1 MSEVPSCCRVWTRR
15 SVKASLTCS
24 ERLDRLQ
31 SDVEEAA
38 SAARQLNTDKLTGRS
53 RSLSSTRLSRSH
65 STPYSSHALGT
76 DLPRACF
83 GSPFSFP
90 VRQRSV
96 RGEDMLSSEVQFCF
110 APRHWNLSNVVGR
123 APAWQQVF
131 HQHFRAQHSWRPSFL
146 YHGLLVWSMVWR
158 LRVCSQRPVKR
169 AGRSTKDDE
178 QVLTASVHKCCMES
192 ALAPPEGSCAARHAP
207 SSRQESQSGAAHFLG
222 VGSSCAGYTQR

>member
-1 MSEVPSCCRVWTRR
+1 MQPTFWAWAALEGEYFTEVFSLLTPKRSKHFSVCPPHTLLLTRAELR
-15 SVKASLTCS
+15 
-24 ERLDRLQ
+24 
-31 SDVEEAA
+31 
-38 SAARQLNTDKLTGRS
+38 
-53 RSLSSTRLSRSH
+53 
-65 STPYSSHALGT
+65 T
-76 DLPRACF
+76 DLPRACL
-83 GSPFSFP
+83 GP
-90 VRQRSV
+90 
-96 RGEDMLSSEVQFCF
+96 LSDV
-110 APRHWNLSNVVGR
+110 ARH